1 MIGKY
6 FVYGIKLN
14 KNFSIQRQSYNL
26 AAHKF
31 SIIMLNTNIISV
43 ANSKETENLIILSR
57 KDSLSWASKY
67 LNATEISLLEKQ
79 VKEEAAYVMLNS
91 AGRWIIVEFLS
102 DKTDAA
108 LRAELMRRNA
118 GSRIS
123 LLRST
128 KIESVTLLNEASEN
142 LGAAYVEGLVLGNY
156 KFIKYFKHSDKQA
169 SVFKT
174 LQVVENT
181 VSPVELEEL
190 KTVISTVCIVRN
202 LVNEPVITLDAVQLA
217 KEIELLGIESGYKSE
232 TFDKHQI
239 EELGM
244 GGLLAVNMGSKIP
257 PTFNIMEWKPENAKN
272 SKPLVLVGKGVVYD
286 TGGLSLKP
294 TPNSMDY
301 MKCDMAGA
309 AVVVGVLYLVA
320 KLKLPLHVIGLVP
333 ATDNRP
339 GENAYVP
346 GDVIKMYSG
355 SFVEV
360 LNTDAEGRMILADA
374 LHYAKKYDPEFVFD
388 FATLTGAAA
397 VAIGPIAS
405 VIMGNVSDE
414 IKHLVKNAGDN
425 SYERVVEFPL
435 WDEYGDEIKSDIA
448 DLKNVGGAFGGAIT
462 AGKFLEHFT
471 DYPWMHFDIAGVAFS
486 QKESN
491 YKVKGG
497 TGYGIRLMHH
507 FLIDYLNKI

>member
-1 MIGKY
+1 MFGKY
-6 FVYGIKLN
+6 VDYDIKPF
-14 KNFSIQRQSYNL
+14 KNFGIQCQSYNL

-31 SIIMLNTNIISV
+31 NIIMLNTNIISV
-43 ANSKETENLIILSR
+43 ANSNDSDNLIVLSR

-67 LNATEISLLEKQ
+67 LSATEISLLEKQ
-79 VKEEAAYVMLNS
+79 VKDEAGFVMLNS
-91 AGRWIIVEFLS
+91 GSRWVIVEFLS
-102 DKTDAA
+102 DKNDAA
-108 LRAELMRRNA
+108 LRFELMRRNA
-118 GSRIS
+118 GSRVS

-128 KIESVTLLNEASEN
+128 KIESFTLLNEASEN
-142 LGAAYVEGLVLGNY
+142 LGSAYVEGLALGNY
-156 KFIKYFKHSDKQA
+156 KFTKYFKDSEKQA
-169 SVFKT
+169 SVFKM
-174 LQVVENT
+174 LKVVESA
-181 VSPVELEEL
+181 VSAAELEQL
-190 KTVISTVCIVRN
+190 KTVITTVCIVRN
-202 LVNEPVITLDAVQLA
+202 LVNEPVITLDAVHLA
-217 KEIELLGIESGYKSE
+217 KEIEQLGKDSGFFSE
-232 TFDKHQI
+232 TFHKEKI

-244 GGLLAVNMGSKIP
+244 GGLLAVNMGSKSP
-257 PTFNIMEWKPENAKN
+257 PTFNIMEWKPVNAKN
-272 SKPLVLVGKGVVYD
+272 SKPLVLVGKGVVFD

-309 AVVVGVLYLVA
+309 AVVIGVLYLAA
-320 KLKLPLHVIGLVP
+320 KLNLPLHIVGLVP

-397 VAIGPIAS
+397 VAIGPVAS
-405 VIMGNVSDE
+405 VVMGNVSDE
-414 IKHLVKNAGDN
+414 IKNMVKNAGEN

-497 TGYGIRLMHH
+497 TGYGIRLMHN
-507 FLIDYLNKI
+507 FLNDYLNKI

>member
-1 MIGKY
+1 MFGKY
-6 FVYGIKLN
+6 VDYDIKPF
-14 KNFSIQRQSYNL
+14 KNFGIQCQSYNL

-31 SIIMLNTNIISV
+31 NIIMLNTNIISV
-43 ANSKETENLIILSR
+43 ANSNDSDNLIVLSR

-67 LNATEISLLEKQ
+67 LSATEINLLEKQ
-79 VKEEAAYVMLNS
+79 VKDEAGFVMLNS
-91 AGRWIIVEFLS
+91 GSRWVIVEFLS
-102 DKTDAA
+102 DKNDAA
-108 LRAELMRRNA
+108 LRFELMRRNA
-118 GSRIS
+118 GSRVS

-128 KIESVTLLNEASEN
+128 RIESVTLLNEASEN
-142 LGAAYVEGLVLGNY
+142 LGSAYVEGLALGNY
-156 KFIKYFKHSDKQA
+156 KFTKYFKDSEKQA

-174 LQVVENT
+174 LRVVEST
-181 VSPVELEEL
+181 VSLAELEQL
-190 KTVISTVCIVRN
+190 KTVITTVCIVRN
-202 LVNEPVITLDAVQLA
+202 LVNEPVITLDALQLA
-217 KEIELLGIESGYKSE
+217 KEIEHLSKESGFHSE
-232 TFDKHQI
+232 TFHKDKI

-244 GGLLAVNMGSKIP
+244 GGLLAVNLGSKIP
-257 PTFNIMEWKPENAKN
+257 PTFSIMEWKPQNAKN

-309 AVVVGVLYLVA
+309 AVVIGVLYLAA
-320 KLKLPLHVIGLVP
+320 KLNLPLHIVGLVP

-397 VAIGPIAS
+397 VAIGPVAS
-405 VIMGNVSDE
+405 VVMGNVSDE
-414 IKHLVKNAGDN
+414 IKNMVKNAGEN

-471 DYPWMHFDIAGVAFS
+471 DYPWLHFDIAGVAFS

-497 TGYGIRLMHH
+497 TGYGIRLMHK
-507 FLIDYLNKI
+507 FLNDYLNKI